1 MLKKVTAV
9 AAVALRGSHRP
20 SLMATC
26 RHSTTVST
34 AVNSLLLRSLKEHY
48 LEISRMTPPPKVSP
62 PSSFSIIKGA
72 LDGNGPVLTRSYG
85 NEEINVSVMR
95 LANIVPGGGGDDG
108 DDEINQLFLHVT
120 VSKPEQ
126 RESLHFLCGL
136 YPDALGIHSVS
147 MRPKAESS
155 GFLVVPS
162 GYNGPV
168 FEDLDEKMRD
178 VLHNYIE
185 ERGINQS
192 LFSFL
197 QAWLYVKEHR
207 NLMRWFRSVGSFIN
221 EPKNAKE
228 D

>member
-1 MLKKVTAV
+1 
-9 AAVALRGSHRP
+9 
-20 SLMATC
+20 
-26 RHSTTVST
+26 
-34 AVNSLLLRSLKEHY
+34 
-48 LEISRMTPPPKVSP
+48 MTPPPKVSP
-62 PSSFSIIKGA
+62 PSPFSIVKGA
-72 LDGNGPVLTRSYG
+72 LDSNGPVLSRNFG
-85 NEEINVSVMR
+85 KEEVNVSVMR

-126 RESLHFLCGL
+126 RDDLHFLCGM

-178 VLHNYIE
+178 IFHNYID
-185 ERGINQS
+185 ERGVNES
-192 LFSFL
+192 LFPFL

-207 NLMRWFRSVGSFIN
+207 TLMRWFRSVGSFIN
-221 EPKNAKE
+221 ERKNAKE
-228 D
+228 N